1 MKLLNFLWPVFL
13 LVSII
18 YAITSGSAEQLNTG
32 MFDAVKDA
40 VELSITFL
48 GTMCLWNGIMKIAQE
63 TSILH
68 KFVKWIAPLMYF
80 LFPKLKGN
88 PKIQEEISLNMV
100 ANILGLG
107 NAATPLGIK
116 AMKSMQKENPNP
128 DTLTDSMA
136 MFIVVNTASLQ
147 LIPTNVIAIRISLGS
162 QNPAGIILAV
172 WGATI
177 AAAFAGI
184 MATKI
189 AIHFWGERRK

>member
-1 MKLLNFLWPVFL
+1 MILLNLLWPIFL
-13 LVSII
+13 LVSIV
-18 YAITSGSAEQLNTG
+18 YAIGTGNAEELNTG

-63 TSILH
+63 TTLLH
-68 KFVKWIAPLMYF
+68 KLVKWIAPLMHF
-80 LFPKLKGN
+80 LFPKLKGES
-88 PKIQEEISLNMV
+88 KIQEEISLNMV

-116 AMKSMQKENPNP
+116 AMKSMQEENPNP

-147 LIPTNVIAIRISLGS
+147 LIPTNVITIRMSLGS

-172 WGATI
+172 WVATV